1 VAEIYEHRAHVLAG
15 RLSDTPAVA
24 LWANAAVAL
33 VIGDL
38 DRSAD
43 AYAALSARLAVAPD
57 EADERLRFE
66 VLAGLGDARWRQG
79 DEIGARAV
87 LTEAMTIGSH
97 DRRRLARCH
106 EILAELNRRDHRL
119 DAAFSHLQTTRLLED
134 GFRARAASLAT
145 ERRAAASSTAI
156 SVELE
161 ADVTILSDAD
171 LERRVESLEQ
181 LVDARTRQLERAL
194 IDLRDLSDRSHVDDL
209 TQLADR
215 RRLYDVLSEL
225 AHATDRCAV
234 MALDVD
240 RFGRVNETLGHDKGD
255 QLLIELAHRLQRA
268 IRARD
273 TVARW
278 GGDEFIVLLPGV
290 SDLHT
295 AAATAE
301 VIRQT
306 ITMPVRLGGDDL
318 VPSVSIGVA
327 VASEEQHDTAVLLRQ
342 ADTALERAK
351 ALGKGRVEV
360 FGDELAH
367 NARRRFDMEGLL
379 RTALEQDLFELYF
392 QPVHP
397 NVVGEPLAAE
407 ALLRLHEPNTG
418 RLLSPGSFLDVA
430 EETGL
435 ARPIGTWVLDAACAA
450 AAGWRRLGVPF
461 RLAVNVSAS
470 QLDAGFPGEVESA
483 LARHG
488 LPPDTLVIELT
499 EHTLLEAD
507 DMQVRG
513 LTNLRGTGVRIAL
526 DDFGTAYSS
535 LSHLRR
541 FPVDVVKIDQSFVA
555 GIGRSAHDDAIV
567 RAVVDLSQTF
577 DFQVIAEGVETTE
590 QLDQLRRLGCHGAQG
605 FLIGRPKP
613 AKVFAELLSTRQMFQ
628 ALARTA

>member
-1 VAEIYEHRAHVLAG
+1 
-15 RLSDTPAVA
+15 
-24 LWANAAVAL
+24 
-33 VIGDL
+33 
-38 DRSAD
+38 
-43 AYAALSARLAVAPD
+43 
-57 EADERLRFE
+57 
-66 VLAGLGDARWRQG
+66 
-79 DEIGARAV
+79 
-87 LTEAMTIGSH
+87 M
-97 DRRRLARCH
+97 
-106 EILAELNRRDHRL
+106 
-119 DAAFSHLQTTRLLED
+119 
-134 GFRARAASLAT
+134 
-145 ERRAAASSTAI
+145 
-156 SVELE
+156 
-161 ADVTILSDAD
+161 
-171 LERRVESLEQ
+171 
-181 LVDARTRQLERAL
+181 
-194 IDLRDLSDRSHVDDL
+194 
-209 TQLADR
+209 
-215 RRLYDVLSEL
+215 LSEL
-225 AHATDRCAV
+225 AHAPGRCAV

-255 QLLIELAHRLQRA
+255 QLLVELAHRLQRA

-301 VIRQT
+301 VIRQA
-306 ITMPVRLGGDDL
+306 ITLPVHLGTDDL

-327 VASEEQHDTAVLLRQ
+327 VASDSQHDTAVLLRQ

-360 FGDELAH
+360 FGDELAD
-367 NARRRFDMEGLL
+367 NARRRFDTEGLL
-379 RTALEQDLFELYF
+379 RTALEQGLFELYF

-397 NVVGEPLAAE
+397 SAGGEPLAAE

-435 ARPIGTWVLDAACAA
+435 ARPIGTWVFDAACAA
-450 AAGWRRLGVPF
+450 AAEWRRLGVPF

-470 QLDAGFPGEVESA
+470 QLDAGFPAVVEGA

-513 LTNLRGTGVRIAL
+513 LTNLRATGVRIAL

-555 GIGRSAHDDAIV
+555 GIGRSDRDDAIV
-567 RAVVDLSQTF
+567 RAVVELSQTF
-577 DFQVIAEGVETTE
+577 KFQVIAEGVETTE

-628 ALARTA
+628 ALAQTA